1 MRSQITPKSIRR
13 MVAADGYMAL
23 NMPERAITELHKVD
37 NAGPLEGPRRLL
49 LGLALK
55 RTGDAES
62 AIPHLEKAAR
72 MMPSSARRFAWSEL
86 ASCYRCSGSDEM
98 ADLAES
104 LGGDREYELHIALP
118 CGELTITSTEETADV
133 I

>member
-1 MRSQITPKSIRR
+1 MRSQITPKTLRR
-13 MVAADGYMAL
+13 LIAADGYMAL
-23 NMPERAITELHKVD
+23 EMPRHAVTELNKVE

-55 RTGDAES
+55 RAGESVS
-62 AIPHLEKAAR
+62 AIPHLETAAR
-72 MMPSSARRFAWSEL
+72 LMPAPARRFAWSEL

-98 ADLAES
+98 ADLAEN
-104 LGGDREYELHIALP
+104 LGGGQGYELRIALP
-118 CGELTITSTEETADV
+118 CGELTITSTEPAAEV